1 VLAMSVEDQ
10 LILEAERRGLGL
22 DLNFLRGTFTVEL
35 GRNQG
40 RKRKFASLEAALNFV
55 LSK

>member
-1 VLAMSVEDQ
+1 MLAMSVEDQ